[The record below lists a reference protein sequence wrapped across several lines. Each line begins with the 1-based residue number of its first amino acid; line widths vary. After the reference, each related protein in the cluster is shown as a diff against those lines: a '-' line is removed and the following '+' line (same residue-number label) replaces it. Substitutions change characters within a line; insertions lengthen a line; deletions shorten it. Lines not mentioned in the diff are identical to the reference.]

1 MRFNEVIYM
10 YLKLKTLLKVKG
22 NLNQD
27 AKAARRNVLKSG
39 GGGGGSLQQPPP
51 PSPEREGSIDIY
63 IYNKVNEINKLV
75 YSRSCF

>member
-10 YLKLKTLLKVKG
+10 YLKLKTPLKVKG

-39 GGGGGSLQQPPP
+39 GGGSLQQPPP
-51 PSPEREGSIDIY
+51 PSPQREGSIDIY
-63 IYNKVNEINKLV
+63 IQ
-75 YSRSCF
+75 